1 VTSDYVSRPADPR
14 DIFLSHSS
22 ADKPVVRKIAADVEA
37 RDGRDGRRLT
47 VWLDE
52 AEIRPGQSIPGAVN
66 AGLETSRFFTVL
78 MSPAYFES
86 RSGWT
91 DAEWHAVLHVD
102 PDNRRGRI
110 LPVLIADCPMIPPL
124 LRHLRII
131 DMREARY
138 EEGLRELLSILRDE
152 PQPSATIYK
161 GQLILAGRRLAR
173 ETLVAER
180 AVVDAEPTAATEF
193 LSCNLLP
200 VERPPSSV
208 YTAPIAMSLRT
219 PRLDGTHALPPKSL
233 VKQVIR
239 EAQEK
244 AGRRPFTPAFRI
256 VGEEIVTLHD
266 LEAEDGVFAPVI
278 ERERAGRDRFEE
290 WLSDPDDRKIIT
302 SLLNMA
308 VSRHAHRQGLKEDN
322 ERQHRFFFPPK
333 DGLPWSVTW
342 KPFHNKVP
350 REVAGRRRG
359 PKGEFWRHAA
369 AYLTMTFLGNRF
381 YLKIDPTW
389 VFTTD
394 GEQIMRGP
402 EVGRLAVQWSGAERN
417 LSLLYHIRFWSH
429 VLREKPGP
437 IAIRGGDQSIEL
449 SAKPAFIKMAFGIP
463 GDLKDLDHGLDTW
476 AEAIESMEEK
486 ALEAELERQF
496 AREVEREDTPEEG
509 GEQVETPDEERDE

>member
-1 VTSDYVSRPADPR
+1 MTSEHVSRPADPR
-14 DIFLSHSS
+14 DVFLSHSS
-22 ADKPVVRKIAADVEA
+22 PDKPVIRKIASDIEVPA
-37 RDGRDGRRLT
+37 GRDGRRLT

-66 AGLETSRFFTVL
+66 SGLETSRFFALL
-78 MSPAYFES
+78 MSPAYFGS

-91 DAEWHAVLHVD
+91 DAEWHAILHTD

-110 LPVLIADCPMIPPL
+110 LPILIADCPKIPPL

-131 DMREARY
+131 DMREERY

-152 PQPSATIYK
+152 PQPSATIYN
-161 GQLILAGRRLAR
+161 GQLILAGRRVAR
-173 ETLVAER
+173 ETVVVER
-180 AVVDAEPTAATEF
+180 AVVDAEPAAAPEF

-200 VERPPSSV
+200 VERPPSSI
-208 YTAPIAMSLRT
+208 YTALIAMSLRT
-219 PRLDGTHALPPKSL
+219 PRFDGTYALPPKSL
-233 VKQVIR
+233 LKQVIR

-244 AGRRPFTPAFRI
+244 ADRRPFTPAFRI
-256 VGEEIVTLHD
+256 VGEEIVTFHD

-278 ERERAGRDRFEE
+278 ERDKAGRDRTEE
-290 WLSDPDDRKIIT
+290 WLSDPDDRKVVT

-308 VSRHAHRQGLKEDN
+308 VSRHAHRHGLKEDS

-333 DGLPWSVTW
+333 DGSAWSITW
-342 KPFHNKVP
+342 KPFRKTVP

-359 PKGEFWRHAA
+359 PMGEFWRHAA

-402 EVGRLAVQWSGAERN
+402 EVGRLAIQ
-417 LSLLYHIRFWSH
+417 
-429 VLREKPGP
+429 
-437 IAIRGGDQSIEL
+437 
-449 SAKPAFIKMAFGIP
+449 
-463 GDLKDLDHGLDTW
+463 
-476 AEAIESMEEK
+476 
-486 ALEAELERQF
+486 
-496 AREVEREDTPEEG
+496 
-509 GEQVETPDEERDE
+509 

>member
-1 VTSDYVSRPADPR
+1 MR
-14 DIFLSHSS
+14 DAFLSHSS
-22 ADKPVVRKIAADVEA
+22 ADKPVVRKIAAEVEA
-37 RDGRDGRRLT
+37 HEGSDGHRLT

-66 AGLETSRFFTVL
+66 AGLETSRFFALL

-86 RSGWT
+86 KSGWT
-91 DAEWHAVLHVD
+91 DAEWHAVLHTD

-110 LPVLIADCPMIPPL
+110 LPILIADCPKIPPL

-131 DMREARY
+131 DMREAHY
-138 EEGLRELLSILRDE
+138 EDGLREFLSILRDE

-161 GQLILAGRRLAR
+161 GQLILAGRRVAR

-180 AVVDAEPTAATEF
+180 AVVDAEPAAATEF

-208 YTAPIAMSLRT
+208 YTAPIAKSLRT
-219 PRLDGTHALPPKSL
+219 PRLDDTYALPPKSL
-233 VKQVIR
+233 VKQVIV
-239 EAQEK
+239 EAQEG
-244 AGRRPFTPAFRI
+244 AGRRPFTPTFRI
-256 VGEEIVTLHD
+256 VGEEIVTFHD
-266 LEAEDGVFAPVI
+266 LEAEDGVFGPVI
-278 ERERAGRDRFEE
+278 ERDQAGRERTEE
-290 WLSDPDDRKIIT
+290 WLSDPDDRKVMT

-308 VSRHAHRQGLKEDN
+308 VSRHAYRHGLKEDD

-333 DGLPWSVTW
+333 GGLPWSVTW
-342 KPFHNKVP
+342 KPFHNTVS

-394 GEQIMRGP
+394 GEHIMRGP
-402 EVGRLAVQWSGAERN
+402 DVGRLAVQWSGAERN

-437 IAIRGGDQSIEL
+437 ISIRAGDQSIEL
-449 SAKPAFIKMAFGIP
+449 SAKPAFVRMTFGIP
-463 GDLKDLDHGLDTW
+463 GDLKDLNHGLDTW
-476 AEAIESMEEK
+476 AEAIESMEEQ

-496 AREVEREDTPEEG
+496 AREVEREDAPDSEER
-509 GEQVETPDEERDE
+509 EHVEASEEERDE